1 MGLEAQIHEQ
11 LAATSVV
18 TDEVSV
24 RIYRHQRARGTVL
37 PAVVFERAETN
48 IVNHA
53 TGATTTETCTMQ
65 VDSYASTLDGVRTLA
80 DAVKTALSGW
90 SNTGGTPSIS
100 MSHQVSDFD
109 VPADPEHGTDAPVYR
124 ITQDYLLSYG
134 V

>member
-1 MGLEAQIHEQ
+1 MGIEAQIHTQ

-18 TDEVSV
+18 TDEVGA
-24 RIYRHQRARGTVL
+24 RIYRHQRARGSAY
-37 PAVVFERAETN
+37 PCVVFGRVNTET
-48 IVNHA
+48 VNHS
-53 TGATTTETCTMQ
+53 TGATTTETCTIQ
-65 VDSYASTLDGVRTLA
+65 VDSFAKDLDDARTVA

-100 MSHQVSDFD
+100 MSHLVSDFD
-109 VPADPEHGTDAPVYR
+109 VPADPEHGTDAPIYR

>member
-1 MGLEAQIHEQ
+1 
-11 LAATSVV
+11 
-18 TDEVSV
+18 
-24 RIYRHQRARGTVL
+24 
-37 PAVVFERAETN
+37 VFERVETN
-48 IVNHA
+48 IVDHA
-53 TGATTTETCTMQ
+53 TGATTTETCTIQ
-65 VDSYASTLDGVRTLA
+65 VDSFAKDLDTVRTVA

-109 VPADPEHGTDAPVYR
+109 VPADPEHGTDEPVYQ